1 MSKAKM
7 SIEKAEMVTYIK
19 ISKTK
24 WSKMVTYIKISKT
37 KWSKMVTYIKIS
49 KTNGL
54 RLKSPQHRLTLTG

>member
-7 SIEKAEMVTYIK
+7 SIEKAE
-19 ISKTK
+19 
-24 WSKMVTYIKISKT
+24 MVTYIKISKT